1 MKHKDAESLGL
12 YTYLSDLQAEWEK
25 YKDNLFLYPH
35 VVSQAIIGE
44 IGTIKKMI
52 NSYET
57 SEWISEQAA
66 IEGQLQLNSELEKAL
81 EREFKHAG

>member
-25 YKDNLFLYPH
+25 YKANLFLYPH

-44 IGTIKKMI
+44 IGSIKKMI
-52 NSYET
+52 SVFET
-57 SEWISEQAA
+57 DEWKAEQAA
-66 IEGQLQLNSELEKAL
+66 IEGQLQLNAELDKAV
-81 EREFKHAG
+81 EMKVSA